1 MWVPHKEYIKKKK
14 KLKSKLKE
22 SYQTDGRIE
31 DEDKEKIL
39 FYFSLLDSISDL
51 RKPDRQNSSG

>member
-1 MWVPHKEYIKKKK
+1 MWVPHKELKKK
-14 KLKSKLKE
+14 KLKSKLKK
-22 SYQTDGRIE
+22 SYQTDGRTE

-39 FYFSLLDSISDL
+39 YFFFSLLDSISDL